1 MKILSHHNSN
11 RRFLT
16 VGALVLASL
25 SGSLGLGLQS
35 AGAQSAGASTPTG
48 VLSPYATL
56 TNPNDNFYA
65 LTADPA
71 GNLYTVDITSCEV
84 IKINATTQAS
94 SVISTNTNW
103 CSRALN
109 MTYAVVAGTPTLI
122 IADYGNGAIYTVP
135 VTGGGVTQVGSE
147 TAPAGVAYDSSSD
160 TLYIADWDTGEAPLW
175 KITSFSTC
183 TNANQ
188 CNATEISTSSST
200 GVSYA
205 KGLLLQG
212 STLYSL
218 SYGTSGLLAS
228 ISTSGGAWTNSYDAV
243 GSQSDA
249 GNPAADPAG
258 NIYYL
263 DYSGNNVYEL
273 PAGGSTSTAM
283 TISGGSLYA
292 PPGGPV
298 YSNGAL
304 YVVDYSQEGTFSI
317 VKITLPAAVPTNVT
331 ATPGN
336 GSATVSWTASPGATS
351 YTVTSSPGGQTCTA
365 TAPSTSCVVSGLTN
379 GTSYT
384 FSVVATNSAGASG
397 PSTASAPVT
406 PAAPAVTVAAATLAK
421 TGSPLGSTLLVGL
434 CALSLGTMMILGRR
448 RRHQVS

>member
-1 MKILSHHNSN
+1 MKIISQHAST
-11 RRFLT
+11 RRFLA

-35 AGAQSAGASTPTG
+35 AGASTPTG

-56 TNPNDNFYA
+56 TNPTDAFWA
-65 LTADPA
+65 LTVDPA
-71 GNLYTVDITSCEV
+71 GNLYTVDTTNCQV
-84 IKINATTQAS
+84 IKIDATTQVS
-94 SVISTNTNW
+94 SVISTNNNW
-103 CSRALN
+103 CGDVYN

-122 IADYGNGAIYTVP
+122 IPDYTVGAIYTVP
-135 VTGGGVTQVGSE
+135 ATGGGVTQVGYES
-147 TAPAGVAYDSSSD
+147 APSGVAYDSSSD
-160 TLYIADWDTGEAPLW
+160 TLYIADWDNSGKQPLW

-183 TNANQ
+183 TNVIP
-188 CNATEISTSSST
+188 CTATEIHST
-200 GVSYA
+200 GVDYA
-205 KGLLLQG
+205 YGLLLQG

-218 SYGTSGLLAS
+218 SWSTDGLLAS
-228 ISTSGGAWTNSYDAV
+228 IPTSGGVWTLGFDTIHSYNDY
-243 GSQSDA
+243 GT
-249 GNPAADPAG
+249 PAADPAG

-263 DYSGNNVYEL
+263 DVDSSKVYEL

-283 TISGGSLYA
+283 TISGGSLSG
-292 PPGGPV
+292 PSGGPV

-304 YVVDYSQEGTFSI
+304 YVLDGLNGQTGTSSI

-365 TAPSTSCVVSGLTN
+365 TAPSTSCDVSGLTN

>member
-1 MKILSHHNSN
+1 MKILSHHNST

-56 TNPNDNFYA
+56 TNPTDAFWA
-65 LTADPA
+65 LTVDPA
-71 GNLYTVDITSCEV
+71 GNLYTVDTTNCQV
-84 IKINATTQAS
+84 IKIDATTQVS
-94 SVISTNTNW
+94 SVISTNINW
-103 CSRALN
+103 CRGVYN
-109 MTYAVVAGTPTLI
+109 MTYAVVGGTPTLI
-122 IADYGNGAIYTVP
+122 IPDYDKEAIYTVP
-135 VTGGGVTQVGSE
+135 ATGGDVTQVGYE
-147 TAPAGVAYDSSSD
+147 YAPSGVAYDSSSD
-160 TLYIADWDTGEAPLW
+160 TLYIADWDNPGSPLW

-188 CNATEISTSSST
+188 CNATEITST

-205 KGLLLQG
+205 YGLLLQG

-218 SYGTSGLLAS
+218 SYETSGLLAS
-228 ISTSGGAWTNSYDAV
+228 IPTSGGAWTLSFDTINSYNDY
-243 GSQSDA
+243 GT
-249 GNPAADPAG
+249 PAADPAG

-263 DYSGNNVYEL
+263 DVDSSKVYEL

-283 TISGGSLYA
+283 TISGGSLSG
-292 PPGGPV
+292 PSGGPV

>member
-1 MKILSHHNSN
+1 MKIISQHAST
-11 RRFLT
+11 RRFLA

-35 AGAQSAGASTPTG
+35 AGASTPTG

-56 TNPNDNFYA
+56 TNPTDTFWA
-65 LTADPA
+65 LTVDPA
-71 GNLYTVDITSCEV
+71 GNLYTVDTTNCQV
-84 IKINATTQAS
+84 IKIDATTQVS
-94 SVISTNTNW
+94 SVISTNINW
-103 CSRALN
+103 CGSIYNL
-109 MTYAVVAGTPTLI
+109 TYAVVGGTPTLV
-122 IADYGNGAIYTVP
+122 IANYGSGYRDGSIETIPASGGA
-135 VTGGGVTQVGSE
+135 VTQVG
-147 TAPAGVAYDSSSD
+147 TAGDPAGVAYDSSSD
-160 TLYIADWDTGEAPLW
+160 TLYIADWNNLGSPLW

-183 TNANQ
+183 TNAIP
-188 CNATEISTSSST
+188 CTATEITST
-200 GVSYA
+200 GVDYA
-205 KGLLLQG
+205 RGLLLQG

-218 SYGTSGLLAS
+218 SYSTSGLLAS
-228 ISTSGGAWTNSYDAV
+228 IPTSGGAWTLSFDTINSSNDY
-243 GSQSDA
+243 GT
-249 GNPAADPAG
+249 PAADPAG

-263 DYSGNNVYEL
+263 DVDSSKVYEL

-283 TISGGSLYA
+283 TISGGSLSG
-292 PPGGPV
+292 PSGGPV

-304 YVVDYSQEGTFSI
+304 YVLDDLNGQTGTSI

>member
-1 MKILSHHNSN
+1 
-11 RRFLT
+11 
-16 VGALVLASL
+16 
-25 SGSLGLGLQS
+25 
-35 AGAQSAGASTPTG
+35 
-48 VLSPYATL
+48 LSPYATL
-56 TNPNDNFYA
+56 TNPTDTFWA
-65 LTADPA
+65 LTVDPA

-122 IADYGNGAIYTVP
+122 IPDYDTEAIYTVP
-135 VTGGGVTQVGSE
+135 ATGGDVTQVGYE
-147 TAPAGVAYDSSSD
+147 FAPSGVAYDSSSD

-188 CNATEISTSSST
+188 CNATEIYST
-200 GVSYA
+200 GVDYA
-205 KGLLLQG
+205 QGLLLQG

-218 SYGTSGLLAS
+218 SYLTSGLLAS
-228 ISTSGGAWTNSYDAV
+228 IPTSGGAWTHSFDTINSYNDF
-243 GSQSDA
+243 GT
-249 GNPAADPAG
+249 PAADPAG

-263 DYSGNNVYEL
+263 DVDSSKVYEL

-283 TISGGSLYA
+283 TISGGSLSSPY
-292 PPGGPV
+292 GGPV

-304 YVVDYSQEGTFSI
+304 YVVDYSQEGTSSI

-351 YTVTSSPGGQTCTA
+351 YTVTGSPGGQTCTA

-384 FSVVATNSAGASG
+384 FSVVATNSAGASS
-397 PSTASAPVT
+397 PSTASAPVF
-406 PAAPAVTVAAATLAK
+406 PSGPAVTVAAATLAK

-434 CALSLGTMMILGRR
+434 CALGLGTTMILGRR

>member
-16 VGALVLASL
+16 VGALVLASF

-56 TNPNDNFYA
+56 TNPTDTFWA
-65 LTADPA
+65 LTVDPA
-71 GNLYTVDITSCEV
+71 GNLYTVDTTNCQV
-84 IKINATTQAS
+84 IKIDATTQVS
-94 SVISTNTNW
+94 SVISTNINW
-103 CSRALN
+103 CSGVYN

-122 IADYGNGAIYTVP
+122 IPDYEEGAIYTVP
-135 VTGGGVTQVGSE
+135 ATGGDVTQVGYE
-147 TAPAGVAYDSSSD
+147 YAPSGVAYDSSSD
-160 TLYIADWDTGEAPLW
+160 TLYIADWDNLGSPLW

-183 TNANQ
+183 TNAIP
-188 CNATEISTSSST
+188 CTATEIYST
-200 GVSYA
+200 GVDYA
-205 KGLLLQG
+205 RGLLLQG

-218 SYGTSGLLAS
+218 SWAASGLLAS
-228 ISTSGGAWTNSYDAV
+228 IPTSGGAWTLSFDTIISSNDY
-243 GSQSDA
+243 GT
-249 GNPAADPAG
+249 PAADPAG

-263 DYSGNNVYEL
+263 DVDSSKVYEL

-283 TISGGSLYA
+283 TISGGSLSSPY
-292 PPGGPV
+292 GGPV
-298 YSNGAL
+298 YFNGAL

-317 VKITLPAAVPTNVT
+317 VKITLPAAAPTNVT

-351 YTVTSSPGGQTCTA
+351 YTVTGSPGGQTCTA

>member
-1 MKILSHHNSN
+1 MKIISQHAST
-11 RRFLT
+11 RRFLA

-35 AGAQSAGASTPTG
+35 AGASTPTG

-56 TNPNDNFYA
+56 TNPTDTFWA
-65 LTADPA
+65 LTVDPA
-71 GNLYTVDITSCEV
+71 GNLYTVDTTNCQV
-84 IKINATTQAS
+84 IKIDATTQVS
-94 SVISTNTNW
+94 SVISTNINW
-103 CSRALN
+103 CGSIYN

-122 IADYGNGAIYTVP
+122 IPDYDESAIYTVP
-135 VTGGGVTQVGSE
+135 ATGGDVTQVGYE
-147 TAPAGVAYDSSSD
+147 YAPSGVAYDSSSD
-160 TLYIADWDTGEAPLW
+160 TLYIADWDYRGLPLW

-183 TNANQ
+183 TNTIP
-188 CNATEISTSSST
+188 CTATEITST
-200 GVSYA
+200 GVDYA
-205 KGLLLQG
+205 RGLLLQG

-218 SYGTSGLLAS
+218 SWATSGLLAS
-228 ISTSGGAWTNSYDAV
+228 IPTSGGAWTLSFDTIIS
-243 GSQSDA
+243 SQDY
-249 GNPAADPAG
+249 GTPAADPAG

-263 DYSGNNVYEL
+263 DVDSSKVYEL

-283 TISGGSLYA
+283 TISGGSLSS
-292 PPGGPV
+292 PSGGPV
-298 YSNGAL
+298 YFNGAL

>member
-1 MKILSHHNSN
+1 M
-11 RRFLT
+11 RRFADSRPVRRVT
-16 VGALVLASL
+16 VLVAVLF
-25 SGSLGLGLQS
+25 GSVVSSPGLGLPI
-35 AGAQSAGASTPTG
+35 AGAATSTG
-48 VLSPYATL
+48 VYSIYATF
-56 TNPNDNFYA
+56 TNPSHNYSG
-65 LTADPA
+65 LTVDPA
-71 GNLYTVDITSCEV
+71 GNLYTVDSTTCDV
-84 IKINATTQAS
+84 IKIDVTTQAQDK
-94 SVISTNTNW
+94 ISNNNNW
-103 CSRALN
+103 CGSIYNL
-109 MTYAVVAGTPTLI
+109 TYAVVGGTPTLV
-122 IADYGNGAIYTVP
+122 IANYGSGNRDGSIETIPASGGA
-135 VTGGGVTQVGSE
+135 VTQVG
-147 TAPAGVAYDSSSD
+147 TAGDPAGVAYDSSTD
-160 TLYIADWDTGEAPLW
+160 ILYIGDFNDGSNNLW
-175 KITSFSTC
+175 NMTTFSAC
-183 TNANQ
+183 TNASQ
-188 CNATEISTSSST
+188 CTASLIPTAGGTDI
-200 GVSYA
+200 V
-205 KGLLLQG
+205 GLLLQG
-212 STLYSL
+212 TTLFSL
-218 SYGTSGLLAS
+218 SWETPNLLAS
-228 ISTSGGAWTNSYDAV
+228 IATSGGAWVNSYDAV
-243 GSQSDA
+243 GTSNDSL
-249 GNPAADPAG
+249 GNPAADLAG
-258 NIYYL
+258 NIYYPNI
-263 DYSGNNVYEL
+263 DNGNIYVL
-273 PAGGSTSTAM
+273 PAGGSTSRAM

-292 PPGGPV
+292 PSGGPV

>member
-1 MKILSHHNSN
+1 MKIISQHAST
-11 RRFLT
+11 RRFLA

-35 AGAQSAGASTPTG
+35 AGASTPTG

-56 TNPNDNFYA
+56 TNPTDAFWA
-65 LTADPA
+65 LTVDPA
-71 GNLYTVDITSCEV
+71 GNLYTVDTTNCQV
-84 IKINATTQAS
+84 IKIDATTQVS
-94 SVISTNTNW
+94 SVISTNNNW
-103 CSRALN
+103 CGDVYN

-122 IADYGNGAIYTVP
+122 IPDYTVGAIYTVP
-135 VTGGGVTQVGSE
+135 ATGGGVTQVGYES
-147 TAPAGVAYDSSSD
+147 APSGVAYDSSSD
-160 TLYIADWDTGEAPLW
+160 TLYIADWDYSGSPLW

-183 TNANQ
+183 TNAIP
-188 CNATEISTSSST
+188 CTATEITST
-200 GVSYA
+200 GVRYA
-205 KGLLLQG
+205 YGLLLQG

-218 SYGTSGLLAS
+218 SYETSGLLAS
-228 ISTSGGAWTNSYDAV
+228 IPTSGGAWTLSFDTINSYNDY
-243 GSQSDA
+243 GT
-249 GNPAADPAG
+249 PAADPAG

-263 DYSGNNVYEL
+263 DVDSSKVYEL

-283 TISGGSLYA
+283 TISGGSLSG
-292 PPGGPV
+292 PSGGPV

-304 YVVDYSQEGTFSI
+304 YVLDGLNGQTGTSSI

-434 CALSLGTMMILGRR
+434 CALSLGTTMILGRR

>member
-1 MKILSHHNSN
+1 MKIISQHAST
-11 RRFLT
+11 RRFLA

-35 AGAQSAGASTPTG
+35 AGASTPTG

-56 TNPNDNFYA
+56 TNPTDTFWA
-65 LTADPA
+65 LTVDPA
-71 GNLYTVDITSCEV
+71 GNLYTVDTTNCQV
-84 IKINATTQAS
+84 IKIDATTQVS
-94 SVISTNTNW
+94 SVISTNINW
-103 CSRALN
+103 CDEVDN

-135 VTGGGVTQVGSE
+135 ATGGDVTQVGYE
-147 TAPAGVAYDSSSD
+147 NAPSGVAYDSSSD
-160 TLYIADWDTGEAPLW
+160 TLYIADWYNLGSPLW

-183 TNANQ
+183 TNAIP
-188 CNATEISTSSST
+188 CTATEIYST
-200 GVSYA
+200 GVDYA
-205 KGLLLQG
+205 LGLLLQG

-218 SYGTSGLLAS
+218 SWATSGLLAS
-228 ISTSGGAWTNSYDAV
+228 IPTSGGAWTLSFDTINSSYDY
-243 GSQSDA
+243 GT
-249 GNPAADPAG
+249 PAADPAG

-263 DYSGNNVYEL
+263 DVDSSKVYEL

-283 TISGGSLYA
+283 TISGGSLSS
-292 PPGGPV
+292 PSGGPV
-298 YSNGAL
+298 YFNGAL